1 MRKFIKNTICFF
13 LFSFIFSVCEQPVFA
28 SGQSKISEF
37 WGSLADSIVAD
48 EPVLP
53 DSDSSQ
59 LVKTQQLLKEK
70 QLNEMNLLMEIE
82 QMKLAAFAADSL
94 KLARQKN
101 TIDSLRNITTG
112 IPVVVEE
119 DTLFYLYTNR
129 GGLSPEQRAFQ
140 VSEIIT
146 KLGKEYNTNP
156 DSVSILPE
164 EFTTDI
170 MYDKQVIISFT
181 NKDGMWMNM
190 SRDELAIQDREI
202 IVDTLKALQNKHGLL
217 RLIKNILLFALVLL
231 VQYILIK
238 LTNYCFRKLKNKI
251 DNVKNKYL
259 KPVFIRNYEFLSVD
273 RQEGIIFFLL
283 NILRYVTIIIQLII
297 SIPILFSIFP
307 QTEDLAMQIFSYV
320 LTPLKRIGWNII
332 NYVPNLFII
341 AIIWSII
348 HYITRGIGYLAKEI
362 ETGHLKIT
370 GFYPDWA
377 KPTYSIVR
385 FLLYAFMIA
394 LIYPYLPNSDSKFFQ
409 GISVFLG
416 LIVSF
421 GSSSAIGNLIA
432 GMIITYMRPFRI
444 GDRIK
449 INDVIG
455 NVMEKTPIVTRVR
468 TLKNEII
475 TIPNSTIM
483 NSQTTN
489 LSESARTK
497 GLIIYFDVSFG
508 YETPWRTVH
517 QLLIDA
523 AESTEGVMKNPHPF
537 VLETAFNDFYI
548 VYQINAYIGDANKL
562 TLISTALRQNVQDK
576 FNAAGVNIMSPHYY
590 NIQGEVKA

>member
-13 LFSFIFSVCEQPVFA
+13 LFSFIFNVCEQPVFA